1 VIDRGALTWRGYA
14 LYLGART
21 APLLCVVPDGDY
33 PNMWRV
39 KHPDGRLSDMANLS
53 RAKDAGMALAQGELN
68 QKTGPR
74 EPRRA
79 SPMRFSFEVA

>member
-1 VIDRGALTWRGYA
+1 VIGRDRLTWRGYA
-14 LYLGART
+14 LYPGET
-21 APLLCVVPDGDY
+21 PLICVVPDGDY

-53 RAKDAGMALAQGELN
+53 RAKDAAMALAQGELN

-79 SPMRFSFEVA
+79 SLVSFARGVEL